1 MAITMRVD
9 GLRDL
14 EAALAELGNPGTRR
28 AVGRRV
34 LRRAAQPLVD
44 TARALAPRDTGA
56 LVGSIVASTRIAGGD
71 AARQAFGRVLQ
82 AGGSR
87 AEAGQAM
94 RDIRRASASLVELYV
109 GPGRHPQAITQ
120 EFGTSFH
127 PPQPFMRPAW
137 DQTQRPMIED
147 IKREL
152 WADIQRTAARVARR
166 AARQANGG

>member
-1 MAITMRVD
+1 MAITMQIE

-14 EAALAELGNPGTRR
+14 EAALAEIGNPNARR

-34 LRRAAQPLVD
+34 LRRVAQPLVD
-44 TARALAPRDTGA
+44 AARGLAPRLTGKMA
-56 LVGSIVASTRIAGGD
+56 ESIIATTRLAGRD
-71 AARQAFGRVLQ
+71 AARQAFGRVLRE
-82 AGGSR
+82 GGSR
-87 AEAGQAM
+87 AEAVQAM
-94 RDIRRASASLVELYV
+94 RAIRRASESLVELYV
-109 GPGRHPQAITQ
+109 GPGQHPQAITQ

-152 WADIQRTAARVARR
+152 WADIQRTAARAARR
-166 AARQANGG
+166 AARQTAG

>member
-1 MAITMRVD
+1 MAMTMRVE
-9 GLRDL
+9 GLREL
-14 EAALAELGNPGTRR
+14 EAALADLGNVNTRR

-44 TARALAPRDTGA
+44 AAKAMAPRLTGNMA
-56 LVGSIVASTRIAGGD
+56 ESIIASTRLAGGD
-71 AARQAFGRVLQ
+71 AGRQAFARVMR

-87 AEAGQAM
+87 AEAVQAL
-94 RDIRRASASLVELYV
+94 RDIRRASSSLVELYV
-109 GPGRHPQAITQ
+109 GPGQHPQAITQ

-152 WADIQRTAARVARR
+152 WADIQRSAARAARR
-166 AARQANGG
+166 AARQAAG